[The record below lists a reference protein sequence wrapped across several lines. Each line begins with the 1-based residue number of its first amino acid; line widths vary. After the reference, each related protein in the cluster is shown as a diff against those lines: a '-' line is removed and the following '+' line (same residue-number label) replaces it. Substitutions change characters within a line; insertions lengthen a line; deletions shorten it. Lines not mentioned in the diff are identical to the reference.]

1 MHISLFVVAIS
12 YSAFVQSP
20 STRTWYVVV
29 SSCGAELM
37 ENGCHSK
44 GDISGTQTK
53 QYCPPL

>member
-29 SSCGAELM
+29 SSCGATW
-37 ENGCHSK
+37 SK
-44 GDISGTQTK
+44 TSLDAAGKPSVA
-53 QYCPPL
+53 PP